1 MKTSKFLTY
10 GALGGVAL
18 YLLLRLKKN
27 SKPSISS
34 TATQM
39 PTVTTGG
46 IKPIKPFPTKAV
58 LIKEEKPDPKSPQV
72 EPLDCLG
79 KHKEWREILKTS
91 KFSSARELEFAK
103 KRFLGS
109 CYPSG
114 FNPDKV
120 VGGNGVTK
128 GANLGNGVT
137 NGANLGNGNP
147 KIIIGIDTNKGK
159 IGYNPIAVDPRNLN
173 GGNQG
178 GGGNRGGGRG
188 TPIDDSIMDNRYRPN
203 IESRGILR

>member
-1 MKTSKFLTY
+1 MKTSKFLTF

-27 SKPSISS
+27 SKPLKSL

-39 PTVTTGG
+39 PTVKTGG
-46 IKPIKPFPTKAV
+46 IKPMKPFPTKAV
-58 LIKEEKPDPKSPQV
+58 LVKEEKPDPKSPKI

-79 KHKEWREILKTS
+79 KNKEWEEILKTS
-91 KFSSARELEFAK
+91 KFPSAQKMEFAK

-120 VGGNGVTK
+120 VGGNGVTN
-128 GANLGNGVT
+128 GANLGNGDT
-137 NGANLGNGNP
+137 NGANLGNGSSNV
-147 KIIIGIDTNKGK
+147 IIGIDKNK
-159 IGYNPIAVDPRNLN
+159 YNPKT
-173 GGNQG
+173 GNQG
-178 GGGNRGGGRG
+178 SSNFNEVGLTYYGGGSTGK
-188 TPIDDSIMDNRYRPN
+188 PIDASIMDNRYRPEGN
-203 IESRGILR
+203 TRFF

>member
-27 SKPSISS
+27 SKPSKSLKS
-34 TATQM
+34 LTATQM
-39 PTVTTGG
+39 PTAKTGG
-46 IKPIKPFPTKAV
+46 IKPMKPFPTKAV

-72 EPLDCLG
+72 EPLDCKG
-79 KHKEWREILKTS
+79 KMAKWKQIERTS
-91 KFSSARELEFAK
+91 RFSSARELEFAK

-120 VGGNGVTK
+120 VGGNGVT
-128 GANLGNGVT
+128 

-147 KIIIGIDTNKGK
+147 KIIIGIDTNKGNPR
-159 IGYNPIAVDPRNLN
+159 YNPR
-173 GGNQG
+173 GGSNQG
-178 GGGNRGGGRG
+178 RETEVDDFLGTKNYGGGRG
-188 TPIDDSIMDNRYRPN
+188 TPIDDSITDGRYRPN
-203 IESRGILR
+203 RESRGNRR